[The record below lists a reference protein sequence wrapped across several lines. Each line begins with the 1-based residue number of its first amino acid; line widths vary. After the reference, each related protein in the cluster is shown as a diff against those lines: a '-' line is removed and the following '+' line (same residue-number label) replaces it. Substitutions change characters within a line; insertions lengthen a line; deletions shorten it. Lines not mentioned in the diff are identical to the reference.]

1 SQASKSAVLG
11 ARELRAGRCRAGVWG
26 LFAITWF
33 TSPVLGCSGP
43 PGAGLH
49 LGTDLGTF
57 QILASESSND
67 CGAGVLGET
76 PSLDYQVDLERDYT
90 QLFWNGSGGTVSD
103 DGSFSIS
110 AVVRMQ
116 MSVPSAPDDA
126 PNFSTEPDM
135 PVAPC
140 VIERQDA
147 ISGTLVSDG
156 TGGFASL
163 TATSSYNFDVESDAR
178 CTLAQEAAAGLPNLP
193 CGIRYTLRGTRTRTP
208 DQPAMLQTPG
218 AAGAPSAP
226 R

>member
-1 SQASKSAVLG
+1 
-11 ARELRAGRCRAGVWG
+11 LR
-26 LFAITWF
+26 LFATTLF
-33 TSPVLGCSGP
+33 ASPLLGCSGP
-43 PGAGLH
+43 PGAGLK
-49 LGTDLGTF
+49 LGADLGTF
-57 QILASESSND
+57 HVLASESAND

-76 PSLDYQVDLERDYT
+76 PSLDYQVDLQRDYT
-90 QLFWNGSGGTVSD
+90 QLFWNGSSGTVSD

-110 AVVRMQ
+110 VVVRMQ
-116 MSVPSAPDDA
+116 TSMPSAPDDA
-126 PNFSTEPDM
+126 PNFSAEPDM

-163 TATSSYNFDVESDAR
+163 MATSSYNFDVAADAR
-178 CTLAQEAAAGLPNLP
+178 CTLAQETAAGLPNLP

-208 DQPAMLQTPG
+208 DQPAMMQMPG